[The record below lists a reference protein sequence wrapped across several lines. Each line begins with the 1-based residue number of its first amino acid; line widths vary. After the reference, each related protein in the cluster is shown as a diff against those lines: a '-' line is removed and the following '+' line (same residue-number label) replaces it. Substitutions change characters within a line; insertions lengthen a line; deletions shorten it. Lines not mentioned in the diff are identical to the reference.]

1 MIIAFAWKIDSW
13 RVVHQHANSLHPCPP
28 EHQIHACMA
37 SSRVG
42 QIASAQTESSAA
54 GSSADGHGLPWP
66 PGRSVTT
73 VFFSVARHLVGKP
86 DKGSGDDLQWFLL
99 GRRLSTFCYCKI
111 HQHHSICYSISS
123 MLFPMSWWFILQPP
137 QLWHSLPGS
146 PKKIRQCEGIA
157 CQAAS
162 GGGYVQAI
170 VTSDFLA
177 MAFRQVS
184 WMSSEV
190 FYEHKL
196 FGSSWWDSPLF
207 NHPKTWCFCIL

>member
-1 MIIAFAWKIDSW
+1 MLIHFTLARQNTKSTPAWPVPALDKLPQL
-13 RVVHQHANSLHPCPP
+13 RLNLQQLGAPLM
-28 EHQIHACMA
+28 AMA
-37 SSRVG
+37 S
-42 QIASAQTESSAA
+42 
-54 GSSADGHGLPWP
+54 HGLPE
-66 PGRSVTT
+66 GRSPQ
-73 VFFSVARHLVGKP
+73 FFSVARHLVGKP

-184 WMSSEV
+184 WMSSDV